1 MEKAKAAGKIRY
13 IGFSFHDN
21 ADAFREIVD
30 SYDWDM
36 CQIQLNIMDM
46 HEQATVEGLKYAG
59 SKGIPVVIMEPLKG
73 GKLASGTTPE
83 IEAVWN
89 KATEKEHMLNG
100 HLDGY
105 TISLK

>member
-1 MEKAKAAGKIRY
+1 M
-13 IGFSFHDN
+13 SD
-21 ADAFREIVD
+21 
-30 SYDWDM
+30 
-36 CQIQLNIMDM
+36 QLNIMDM

-89 KATEKEHMLNG
+89 KATEK
-100 HLDGY
+100 D
-105 TISLK
+105 TC